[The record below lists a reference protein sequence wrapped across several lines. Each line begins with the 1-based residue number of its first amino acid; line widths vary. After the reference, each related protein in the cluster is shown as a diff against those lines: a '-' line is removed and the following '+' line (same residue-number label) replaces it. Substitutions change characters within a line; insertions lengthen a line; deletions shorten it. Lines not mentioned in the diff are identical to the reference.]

1 MGEINSTESIH
12 GENGRGIVGGD
23 QKDCVS
29 VNVSETTTSSGASSS
44 TASARQR
51 SSGINDEVV
60 QDSIK
65 ELSGLLSKIDDQA
78 FIYDFLQCLLSKPEL
93 KAIASRWLIVKEID
107 SGTTQREIAKKFSM
121 SLCKI
126 TRGSKELN
134 KPDSAFRKMLSI
146 LKNK

>member
-1 MGEINSTESIH
+1 MTINESV
-12 GENGRGIVGGD
+12 ESNN
-23 QKDCVS
+23 C
-29 VNVSETTTSSGASSS
+29 ESSYK
-44 TASARQR
+44 QR
-51 SSGINDEVV
+51 ASGISDEMV
-60 QDSIK
+60 QETIK
-65 ELSGLLSKIDDQA
+65 ELSQLIVQTNDKD
-78 FIYDFLQCLLSKPEL
+78 FIYEFLRCLLSKPEL

-134 KPDSAFRKMLSI
+134 KPDSAFRKMLEI